1 VAVAERTEVRTLRHR
16 LHQGALW
23 YNESAAK
30 PNTIVRFD
38 PKTEKFQS
46 WAIPGGGDIVRNM
59 DVTPDGNPVMA
70 NSLTNQVGMVDIK

>member
-1 VAVAERTEVRTLRHR
+1 MALAERAEI
-16 LHQGALW
+16 GAYGIVFTKGAVW
-23 YNESAAK
+23 YSEAAAK

-59 DVTPDGNPVMA
+59 DVTPDGNPITA
-70 NSLTNQVGMVDIK
+70 NSLTNQVGLVEIK